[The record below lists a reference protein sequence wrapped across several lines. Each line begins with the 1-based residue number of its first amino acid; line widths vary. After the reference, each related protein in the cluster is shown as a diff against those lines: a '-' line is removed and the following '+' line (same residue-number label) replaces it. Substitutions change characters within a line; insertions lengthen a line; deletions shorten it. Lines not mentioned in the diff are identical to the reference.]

1 MIDEFHHAAAASYR
15 RVGTTLSPAFLLGLT
30 ATPDRADGAD
40 LLSLC
45 EDNLVSSAISR
56 KASGVA
62 CSPCFT
68 TWGT

>member
-1 MIDEFHHAAAASYR
+1 MPRPPVTGALNH
-15 RVGTTLSPAFLLGLT
+15 LSPAFLLGLT

-45 EDNLVSSAISR
+45 EDNLVFECDLTQGIERGLLSR
-56 KASGVA
+56 
-62 CSPCFT
+62 FT